1 MNPALGVVA
10 EKSFTNPRSSR
21 FSPMLAYSILRVLHF
36 TLSSVIHRELIFMT
50 SARSVSRF
58 VFFGM
63 WMSIVLAPSVED
75 TVLSPLYGLG
85 SFVKSSVGRIYV
97 GLFPGSLFRSL
108 DRFIAR
114 CLGALTAAAS
124 AASQQVSELG
134 SGPRP
139 RHVVF

>member
-1 MNPALGVVA
+1 MQGLYLG
-10 EKSFTNPRSSR
+10 SF
-21 FSPMLAYSILRVLHF
+21 FF
-36 TLSSVIHRELIFMT
+36 F
-50 SARSVSRF
+50 F
-58 VFFGM
+58 FFGM

-124 AASQQVSELG
+124 AASQQVSELR
-134 SGPRP
+134 SAPRP

>member
-1 MNPALGVVA
+1 
-10 EKSFTNPRSSR
+10 
-21 FSPMLAYSILRVLHF
+21 
-36 TLSSVIHRELIFMT
+36 
-50 SARSVSRF
+50 
-58 VFFGM
+58 
-63 WMSIVLAPSVED
+63 MSIVLAPSVED

-114 CLGALTAAAS
+114 CLGALTAAAP

-134 SGPRP
+134 SAPSSPPRCFL
-139 RHVVF
+139 VFPLYMAVIIIPTSSSDDLPYAKGQTWPIKHTL